1 MAIFLTGHHAG
12 DETFVTRTYLP
23 DDLWFIDSVLFRNIY
38 MAGHKIQRQGDYLEA
53 LYAFYIGHWVSIP
66 TLIWSVMRKLYD
78 EYGNEVKVGE
88 VAFATVYNILSN
100 LLLSSDF
107 MSFEKEIVDGGMKAL
122 LDKYVE
128 VIGALNV
135 SDLYPILG
143 ALDLQGINKKTME
156 VFMSICA
163 MWEPIIK
170 DKRQG
175 SRGNASSQTDFLGAL
190 IDISCTDEQ
199 INYLLLEIFAS
210 SANTIEWAMAELIES
225 TESMK
230 EVREQMTREIKQDE
244 EESALP
250 YVPLAAKFVPFVLA
264 PLIHNFDWS
273 LPHGND
279 PDELDMNEK
288 ASITLMKEIPLV
300 LIPTL
305 KKK

>member
-1 MAIFLTGHHAG
+1 ML
-12 DETFVTRTYLP
+12 
-23 DDLWFIDSVLFRNIY
+23 IDQPI
-38 MAGHKIQRQGDYLEA
+38 K
-53 LYAFYIGHWVSIP
+53 
-66 TLIWSVMRKLYD
+66 
-78 EYGNEVKVGE
+78 

-170 DKRQG
+170 DRRQG

-210 SANTIEWAMAELIES
+210 SANAIEWAMAELIES
-225 TESMK
+225 PESMK
-230 EVREQMTREIKQDE
+230 KVREQMTREIKQDVLK
-244 EESALP
+244 ESHLP
-250 YVPLAAKFVPFVLA
+250 QLHY
-264 PLIHNFDWS
+264 
-273 LPHGND
+273 
-279 PDELDMNEK
+279 
-288 ASITLMKEIPLV
+288 
-300 LIPTL
+300 L
-305 KKK
+305 KLFSKKL